1 MGHLAFMEL
10 RVRRFF
16 QFFNCPA
23 QDMVV
28 LGSSNYCT
36 LLFVWL
42 FFERGMD
49 KLKYFW
55 FAYVA
60 FIWLGFFAQ
69 IFFFDGINYYF
80 ANIDSF
86 FFLPPKTAS
95 NMKTEQIF

>member
-1 MGHLAFMEL
+1 MPW
-10 RVRRFF
+10 F
-16 QFFNCPA
+16 QVDRNGNIFA
-23 QDMVV
+23 I
-28 LGSSNYCT
+28 LLT

-60 FIWLGFFAQ
+60 FIWLSFFAQ

-86 FFLPPKTAS
+86 FFLATAP
-95 NMKTEQIF
+95 TLIFSGITVYKLFKLNI